1 MSARRDNPQC
11 ARDRDE
17 LIIDADPDELTEIE
31 SMSTFREVDII
42 ERGLDAETG
51 IAVAMVDGNMEDRVG
66 LMGGVKEAEEEL
78 DDDDDDEV

>member
-1 MSARRDNPQC
+1 M
-11 ARDRDE
+11 
-17 LIIDADPDELTEIE
+17 TEIE

-51 IAVAMVDGNMEDRVG
+51 IAVAMADGNMEDRVG